1 MVCARVL
8 YETRVPG
15 QVNTRFEGG
24 TALLVTEDEM
34 TTDSRGVTDAL

>member
-1 MVCARVL
+1 MGCAGVLSGTRVL
-8 YETRVPG
+8 G